1 MAEGLKITSSDKEYV
16 VMICHQEVNSP
27 TDLEE
32 VDHCLGYGNVI
43 VFDKRESD
51 KAGTVLCW

>member
-1 MAEGLKITSSDKEYV
+1 MAEGLKITGNGKEYV
-16 VMICHQEVNSP
+16 VVICHQEVNSP

-32 VDHCLGYGNVI
+32 VDGCLGYGNVI
-43 VFDKRESD
+43 VFDKAETD